1 MKEGSIYSK
10 FPSTRYQGSKL
21 KIIPWIDSC
30 LSGLEFDS
38 VLDLFGGTAAVSYL
52 FKSQGK
58 QVHYNDLMPFN
69 FHVGKCFISNSN
81 CTISEHMLNEMF
93 KTFKCVNY
101 SNFIENNFKDIYYL
115 DSENK
120 ILDILISNINNIDK
134 EFAQSAMWWI
144 LGQACLSKRPYNLFH
159 RANLYIRTADIK
171 RSFGNK
177 TTWDKSFKL
186 HCEKFRTQY
195 NKSVFDNG
203 RENTVHCMK
212 AIDLDIKADLVY
224 IDPPY
229 IPKKGSLTL
238 YADFYHFLNGMVDSE
253 GWPSKIDYN
262 SKNLKMLK
270 EPSPWERRGEIL
282 EHFKLLIE
290 KHKESI
296 IVISYRDDGVPS
308 ITDLL
313 DFCKHLGKKFQF
325 ID

>member
-1 MKEGSIYSK
+1 
-10 FPSTRYQGSKL
+10 
-21 KIIPWIDSC
+21 
-30 LSGLEFDS
+30 
-38 VLDLFGGTAAVSYL
+38 
-52 FKSQGK
+52 
-58 QVHYNDLMPFN
+58 
-69 FHVGKCFISNSN
+69 
-81 CTISEHMLNEMF
+81 
-93 KTFKCVNY
+93 
-101 SNFIENNFKDIYYL
+101 
-115 DSENK
+115 
-120 ILDILISNINNIDK
+120 
-134 EFAQSAMWWI
+134 
-144 LGQACLSKRPYNLFH
+144 
-159 RANLYIRTADIK
+159 
-171 RSFGNK
+171 
-177 TTWDKSFKL
+177 
-186 HCEKFRTQY
+186 
-195 NKSVFDNG
+195 
-203 RENTVHCMK
+203 MK

-313 DFCKHLGKKFQF
+313 DFCKHLGKKVSVHRLDKKYALSKKQTKETL
-325 ID
+325 IIAE